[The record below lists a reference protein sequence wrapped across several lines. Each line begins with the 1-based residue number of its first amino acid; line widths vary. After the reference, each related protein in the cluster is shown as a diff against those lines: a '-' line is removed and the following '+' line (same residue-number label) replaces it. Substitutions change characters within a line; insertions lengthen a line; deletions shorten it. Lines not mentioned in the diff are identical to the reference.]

1 MNALVTLFGG
11 FKENK
16 TFRHQMTA
24 EGISIW
30 KEGAFSSS
38 DELLDIK
45 KSLDMGCYKTLRP
58 LRGAF
63 AIVSWD
69 ERQQLLTIACD
80 HSGIK
85 PIYYYHK
92 KNVFFFSSQLKLLMN
107 SDFFEKEL
115 NREALG
121 LFLQYGYILAPH
133 TIFKDCHKIL
143 PGHVLTYDVRNDEV
157 KTNPYWDVLE
167 FYNAPRL
174 DVSEEEALEKAEFLL
189 LDALGAEPQN
199 YGAFL
204 SGGYDS
210 SLMVSLLKKKW
221 GGSARTFAVAFEEEQ
236 YNEAPFARAVAEHLG
251 TNHTEVLCSLEDAAS
266 LIRELPDLYDELFA
280 DSSAIPTTFVC
291 RHMERSGIDVAF
303 SGDGGDEVFGGYFK
317 YVISQKLY
325 NKWLK
330 PLPLALRNGIAS
342 LLECIPPER
351 IPWFS
356 THVYHFTQRY
366 TRGRKLMRCNSPE
379 KIMQSI
385 SQAFSSHEVRSL
397 LGDYHEGK
405 TFFDLNSEFSK
416 DLDCINRM
424 MAIDYKTYLPGDGN
438 TKVERAAL
446 MSGLCVS
453 SPILEPSV
461 IEYAAQLPV
470 KYKVREDQMK
480 WLLKQLTHRYIPK
493 EIMDR
498 PKKGFAIPV
507 AKWLRGPLKPLLLE
521 SLDEDTLKKQSVFNN
536 VHGIIKIRDEFI
548 RTGRVDFNQVWF
560 FLMFQMWYERWMR

>member
-1 MNALVTLFGG
+1 MVTLFGG

-16 TFRHQMTA
+16 TFRHQMAA
-24 EGISIW
+24 EGIFIW
-30 KEGAFSSS
+30 KEGDFSSA
-38 DELLDIK
+38 DELMEIK
-45 KSLDMGCYKTLRP
+45 KSLDVGCYKTLRT
-58 LRGAF
+58 LKGAF
-63 AIVSWD
+63 AIVSWN

-85 PIYYYHK
+85 PVYYYHK
-92 KNVFFFSSQLKLLMN
+92 KNVFFFSSQLKLFAEN
-107 SDFFEKEL
+107 DFFKKEL
-115 NREALG
+115 NRDALG
-121 LFLQYGYILAPH
+121 FFLQYGYILAPN
-133 TIFKDCHKIL
+133 TIFNDCYKLL
-143 PGHVLTYDVRNDEV
+143 PGHVLTYNAQNNEV
-157 KTNPYWDVLE
+157 KTSTYWDVLE
-167 FYNAPRL
+167 FYNSPRL
-174 DVSEEEALEKAEFLL
+174 IVSEEEALESVDSLL
-189 LDALGAEPQN
+189 LDALGAQPEN

-210 SLMVSLLKKKW
+210 SLVVSLLKKKW
-221 GGSARTFAVAFEEEQ
+221 GGSVRTFAVAFQEEE

-251 TNHTEVLCSLEDAAS
+251 TNHTELLCSFEDAAS

-291 RHMERSGIDVAF
+291 RHMKQAGIDVAF

-317 YVISQKLY
+317 YVISQRLY

-330 PLPLALRNGIAS
+330 YLPLALRNGLAS
-342 LLECIPPER
+342 LLERISPEH

-356 THVYHFTQRY
+356 THVYHFAQRY
-366 TRGRKLMRCNSPE
+366 TRGHKLMRCNSPE

-385 SQAFSSHEVRSL
+385 SQAFSSREVRGL
-397 LGDYHEGK
+397 LGDYHEVK
-405 TFFDLNSEFSK
+405 TFFDLDSEFSK

-446 MSGLCVS
+446 ASGLCVS
-453 SPILEPSV
+453 SPMLEPSV
-461 IEYAAQLPV
+461 IEYMAQLPV
-470 KYKVREDQMK
+470 MCKVREEQTK

-493 EIMDR
+493 EMMDR

-507 AKWLRGPLKPLLLE
+507 VKWLRDPLKPLLLE
-521 SLDEDTLKKQSVFNN
+521 YLDADRLKKQSIFNN

-548 RTGRVDFNQVWF
+548 RTGHVDFNQVWF
-560 FLMFQMWYERWMR
+560 LLMFQMWHERWMR